1 MEDKSPKPTT
11 SIGTEEPGSLENS
24 STVVEA
30 TNGKALSSP
39 SNLSDSGASL
49 PITPEPG
56 QTEAHVSSSK
66 PNLFKKIVNRLG
78 PNIYLFAFI
87 AIILVAVGSLVLAV
101 ITGNNTSKV
110 PTVNNQALTPAEL
123 TQLQGSN
130 PVVGDSK
137 ENLTIESNTTFNDS
151 ILVKDNVSIAGTLK
165 IGGSLNL
172 PGISVSGTSDFG
184 QVNANSLTVAGDI
197 ISQGTLT
204 VQKSLS
210 VAGAGTFNGTLSAP
224 IVSTQNLQLNG
235 DLQIN
240 QHIITSGGAPTKSDN
255 NSLGNGG
262 TASDS
267 GTDTAGTININTGNN
282 PSAGCFETLT
292 FTKAFT
298 NIPHVVITPTNANA
312 AGLQYYVTPSDS
324 GFSVCAQNPS
334 AGQSYT
340 FDYIVIG

>member
-11 SIGTEEPGSLENS
+11 SSGTDEPGSLENT
-24 STVVEA
+24 STVVEPSSA
-30 TNGKALSSP
+30 TGAGSNQTNDTTSP
-39 SNLSDSGASL
+39 A

-56 QTEAHVSSSK
+56 QL
-66 PNLFKKIVNRLG
+66 PNHPVDTNANFFKKLVNRLG
-78 PNIYLFAFI
+78 PSIYLLAFI
-87 AIILVAVGSLVLAV
+87 AIIVVAVGTLVLTV
-101 ITGNNTSKV
+101 ITGNSSNKV
-110 PTVNNQALTPAEL
+110 PTDNNQALTPAEL

-130 PVVGDSK
+130 PVVGDSQ
-137 ENLTIESNTTFNDS
+137 ENLTIESNTTFNGS

-210 VAGAGTFNGTLSAP
+210 VDGAGTFNGTLSAP
-224 IVSTQNLQLNG
+224 TVSTQNLQLNG

-240 QHIITSGGAPTKSDN
+240 QHIITTGGVPSKTEDG
-255 NSLGNGG
+255 SLGNGG

-282 PSAGCFETLT
+282 PTAGCYETLT
-292 FTKAFT
+292 FTKAFS

-312 AGLQYYVTPSDS
+312 AGLQYYVTPSS
-324 GFSVCAQNPS
+324 SSFSVCGENPS

-340 FDYIVIG
+340 FDYIVID